1 MTSVIVYAIVIA
13 YSGERNNE
21 MLISSQEIVKKYNV
35 SYQTLNYYTNLG
47 LLPVKK
53 RKGNGRLYNEEE
65 IKKSLEKIAQLK
77 DQGYPL
83 RLICKMV

>member
-1 MTSVIVYAIVIA
+1 
-13 YSGERNNE
+13 

-35 SYQTLNYYTNLG
+35 SYQTVNYYTNLG

-65 IKKSLEKIAQLK
+65 IKKSKK
-77 DQGYPL
+77 G
-83 RLICKMV
+83 RKKS

>member
-1 MTSVIVYAIVIA
+1 
-13 YSGERNNE
+13 